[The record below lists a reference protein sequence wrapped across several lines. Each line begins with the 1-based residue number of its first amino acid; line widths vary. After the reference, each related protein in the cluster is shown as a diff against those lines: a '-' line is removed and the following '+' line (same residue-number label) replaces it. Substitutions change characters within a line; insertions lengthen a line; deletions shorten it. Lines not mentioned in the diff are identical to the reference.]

1 MANPPEL
8 NPAGRGLWEKL
19 RAASLDS
26 LWTAL
31 DERGYPDQFLEGLRV
46 IRPDLKMVGRAVT
59 LRYLPARPDL
69 AAEMQAKGPMIVVQ
83 AAEATHPGDV
93 LVVDCGGCTEAGF
106 IGDLIAARFVAQGG
120 VGIVVDGSVRDL
132 ATLLEMPLALY
143 VRDVHAAMSKRRL
156 VGVDWNVPIRCA
168 NVTVRPG
175 DLMVGDA
182 EGVLA
187 IPAALASEVADAAL
201 ALDGLEN
208 YLRQQY
214 LEAGRSLLGTYPHT
228 PPEVVAEYEAWK
240 AQRSP

>member
-1 MANPPEL
+1 
-8 NPAGRGLWEKL
+8 L

-59 LRYLPARPDL
+59 LRYLPTRPDL
-69 AAEMQAKGPMIVVQ
+69 AAEMQAAGPMLVVQ
-83 AAEATHPGDV
+83 AAEATCAGDV

-106 IGDLIAARFVAQGG
+106 VGDLIAARFVAQGG

-132 ATLLEMPLALY
+132 SALLEMPLALY

-187 IPAALASEVADAAL
+187 IPAGLAEEIADAAL

-214 LEAGRSLLGTYPHT
+214 LEAGRSLRGTYPNT

-240 AQRSP
+240 AQHPPRLPEAS